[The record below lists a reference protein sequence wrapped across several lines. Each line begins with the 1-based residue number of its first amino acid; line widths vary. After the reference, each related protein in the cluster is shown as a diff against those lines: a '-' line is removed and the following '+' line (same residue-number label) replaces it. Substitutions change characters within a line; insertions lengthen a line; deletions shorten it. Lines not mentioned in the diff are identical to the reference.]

1 MYAQNLELM
10 DGPVLGIEKANGLLM
25 YLDVLRF
32 YFCCILINVK
42 CTGNCTYMYWDL
54 KFFLSGHPVMKF
66 AMEQTCSEQF
76 FAMHINKCFGIL
88 CCVVTLVLCDRANLS
103 LQSRSQCYHICIRHI
118 G

>member
-54 KFFLSGHPVMKF
+54 KIFLSGHPVF
-66 AMEQTCSEQF
+66 S
-76 FAMHINKCFGIL
+76 
-88 CCVVTLVLCDRANLS
+88 LVESHQQAYWSKGETYCKA
-103 LQSRSQCYHICIRHI
+103 QGRSCREPQIIMV
-118 G
+118 